1 MTLDIQKFIQ
11 LDKQGHEFVYLFFY
25 PTYKE
30 MACLNDVSQ
39 WPCKIGRTDI
49 NPITRVLQQLNASS
63 PELPELALVFQCN
76 DSRELESTIH
86 HYMKL
91 HRRFLIHDFNQEWF
105 NTNPDEV
112 EYVVKSLLI
121 EPENLWSNH

>member
-1 MTLDIQKFIQ
+1 MSLEIQKSIQ
-11 LDKQGHEFVYLFFY
+11 IDKNGSEFVYLFFY

-30 MACLNDVSQ
+30 MALINDVVQ

-49 NPITRVLQQLNASS
+49 NPITRVLQQLNSS
-63 PELPELALVFQCN
+63 APELPELALVFQCN

-91 HRRFLIHDFNQEWF
+91 HHRFIIHDFNNEWF

-112 EYVVKSLLI
+112 EYIVNSLLLS
-121 EPENLWSNH
+121 PESIWSNS